1 LARKAKRYR
10 GVWALEEKQ
19 GLVSRMFCDCGEDLG
34 LRLLTQGCGL
44 EIAIGQADIVSPGL
58 ALAGFDQGL
67 PPGQI
72 QVIGRAEVLY
82 LSGLERQAAGKAFGA
97 LLAAKPPCVI
107 VAQAMDLP
115 GALVDLAS
123 GKGVA
128 VFATALSPAETIRYL
143 SNYLQVELAPET
155 SINGTLVDV
164 YGIGILIRGRSGT
177 GKSECALEL
186 VERGHRLV
194 ADDLVRVVAGPSGT
208 LMGRS
213 VEPLQSYVE
222 VRGIGLVDIGSIYGI
237 RALRRQKR
245 IEIEVNLREWGEEGV
260 SFDRS
265 GLESKQS
272 EILGVKIP
280 SMTVP
285 LVAGKNISVIVEVI
299 ALSHVLG
306 VYGYDAADSLRQ
318 KLAERLKR
326 AGRTGFVARD
336 TE

>member
-1 LARKAKRYR
+1 
-10 GVWALEEKQ
+10 LEEKQ
-19 GLVSRMFCDCGEDLG
+19 VLTSSVFRDCGAGLG
-34 LRLLTQGCGL
+34 LKLLTEGCGL
-44 EIAIGQADIVSPGL
+44 EVGVGQSEVATPGL
-58 ALAGFDQGL
+58 ALTGFDQGL
-67 PPGQI
+67 PAGQM
-72 QVIGRAEVLY
+72 QVLGRAEGLY
-82 LSGLERQAAGKAFGA
+82 LAGLDERAAAKAFGA

-107 VAQAMDLP
+107 VAQGIELP
-115 GALVDLAS
+115 SGLVDLAS
-123 GKGVA
+123 QARVP
-128 VFATALSPAETIRYL
+128 VFGTGQSPTEVIKYL

-164 YGIGILIRGRSGT
+164 YGMGILLRGRSGT

-186 VERGHRLV
+186 VRRGHRLV
-194 ADDLVRVVAGPSGT
+194 ADDLVRVVAGPGGT
-208 LMGRS
+208 LTGRS

-285 LVAGKNISVIVEVI
+285 LVAGKNISVIIEVI
-299 ALSHVLG
+299 ALSHILEA
-306 VYGYDAADSLRQ
+306 YGYDAAESLRQ
-318 KLAERLKR
+318 KLGERLKR
-326 AGRTGFVARD
+326 AGRTGFVPRD

>member
-1 LARKAKRYR
+1 MEAKT
-10 GVWALEEKQ
+10 V
-19 GLVSRMFCDCGEDLG
+19 LVSKIFCDCREDLG
-34 LRLLTQGCGL
+34 LKLLTDGCGL
-44 EIAIGQADIVSPGL
+44 EIAVAQSDMASPGL
-58 ALAGFDQGL
+58 ALTGFGQGL
-67 PPGQI
+67 SPGQI

-82 LSGLERQAAGKAFGA
+82 VAGLEQRAGAKAFGT

-107 VAQAMDLP
+107 VAQGMDLP
-115 GALVDLAS
+115 RELVDLAS
-123 GKGVA
+123 GMGIP
-128 VFATALSPAETIRYL
+128 VFVTALSPTEIIGYL
-143 SNYLQVELAPET
+143 SNYLLVELAPET

-164 YGIGILIRGRSGT
+164 YGMGILIRGKSGT

-194 ADDLVRVVAGPSGT
+194 ADDLVRVAAGPNGT

-299 ALSHVLG
+299 ALSHILG

-326 AGRTGFVARD
+326 AGRTGFIPRD

>member
-1 LARKAKRYR
+1 LEAKS
-10 GVWALEEKQ
+10 V
-19 GLVSRMFCDCGEDLG
+19 LVSKMYCEVREDLG
-34 LRLLTQGCGL
+34 LRLLTEGVDL
-44 EIAIGQADIVSPGL
+44 DVAVRQAELGSPGL
-58 ALAGFDQGL
+58 MLAGLDEHL
-67 PPGQI
+67 PAGQI
-72 QVIGRAEVLY
+72 QVVGRAEVSY
-82 LSGLERQAAGKAFGA
+82 LAGIGADAALKAFGA
-97 LLAAKPPCVI
+97 LLARETPCVI
-107 VAQAMDLP
+107 AAQNAEVP
-115 GALVDLAS
+115 RPLVDLAARA
-123 GKGVA
+123 GVP
-128 VFATALSPAETIRYL
+128 VLATPMSPTETVQFL
-143 SNYLQVELAPET
+143 SNYLLMELAPET

-164 YGIGILIRGRSGT
+164 YGTGILIRGKSGA
-177 GKSECALEL
+177 GKSECALDL

-194 ADDLVRVVAGPSGT
+194 ADDLVRVIARPAGI

-245 IEIEVNLREWGEEGV
+245 IEVEVNLREWGEEGLTL
-260 SFDRS
+260 DRS
-265 GLESKQS
+265 GLECKQT
-272 EILGVKIP
+272 EILGVKLP

-306 VYGYDAADSLRQ
+306 LYGYNAADSLRQ

-326 AGRTGFVARD
+326 AGRTGFVVRD